1 MRWLDGITDS
11 TNMSLSKL
19 WELVMDR
26 EAWRVFK
33 VTQLFPGQS
42 DTQVLLFLLCL
53 PLSALL
59 REGCGPHCGS
69 EQRESRA
76 KPDLPGDERYWIP
89 TQKGKRRVGGQAAP
103 PMWEHLQRSCRA
115 MKLFFF
121 IIESVGRNQGFLELK
136 PKNASW
142 P

>member
-1 MRWLDGITDS
+1 MLRLC
-11 TNMSLSKL
+11 SLSSASLSQPYSKGAADPTVAL
-19 WELVMDR
+19 NR
-26 EAWRVFK
+26 GK
-33 VTQLFPGQS
+33 VGLSLT
-42 DTQVLLFLLCL
+42 CL
-53 PLSALL
+53 AMKGVGSLL
-59 REGCGPHCGS
+59 RRG
-69 EQRESRA
+69 R
-76 KPDLPGDERYWIP
+76 
-89 TQKGKRRVGGQAAP
+89 GGQAAP